1 MKLQRLLSLTRKA
14 VDEFQM
20 IQPGDH
26 IAVGISGGKDSLTL
40 LYALSALRRFYPN
53 PFTIEAITVSL
64 GFEGFDLTAVRELC
78 ESLEVPYTVVD
89 TQIGKIVFEERREE
103 NPCSL
108 CAKLRKGAFNAKA
121 KELGCNKIAY
131 AHHKNDVV
139 ETLMMSLLFEG
150 RLHTFEPVTHLEKTD
165 LTLIRPMIYVEEPDV
180 KGFVNKYRLP
190 VVKNPCRAD
199 GYTKRQ
205 YAKDLI
211 SQINRDHPGSM
222 ERMFTA
228 VIRSDFDSW
237 KDRIPTDRSRSSR

>member
-26 IAVGISGGKDSLTL
+26 IAIGISGGKDSLTL
-40 LYALSALRRFYPN
+40 LCALSALRRFYPN
-53 PFTIEAITVSL
+53 PFTLEAITVSL
-64 GFEGFDLTAVRELC
+64 GFEGFDLTAVRKLC
-78 ESLEVPYTVVD
+78 ESLEVPYTVVE

-165 LTLIRPMIYVEEPDV
+165 LTLIRPIIYVEEPDV
-180 KGFVNKYRLP
+180 KGFVNKYQLP
-190 VVKNPCRAD
+190 VVKNPCLAD

-211 SQINRDHPGSM
+211 AQINRDHPGSM

-237 KDRIPTDRSRSSR
+237 RDRIPTDRSRSSR